1 MPYKALACQHALYN
15 THHLRELIYLLEEHR
30 QTWTEDMIERLTHA
44 NHQDT
49 INYVQDKAPNYQAKK
64 YQTQV
69 NVLRDLYDA
78 ILAQCQIEHLR
89 IGPTGK
95 PGWPKQSKATNLTR
109 GLVDCIEDVWRFIT
123 QANVPFTNNLA
134 EQAVRMR
141 KVKQSI
147 SRCFRTRQDMKTYCA
162 IRSYCAT
169 LQKQGVNL
177 FNSLVAAFKGVTLQ
191 LNFGLGGG
199 AWLTGKLSSYAVS

>member
-1 MPYKALACQHALYN
+1 VLHADETGIRIAKSLHWLHGLATEPLTWIGAHPRLGTEAFKSRTQLQQFKGVLVHDGWMPYKALACQHALCN
-15 THHLRELIYLLEEHR
+15 THHLRELTYPLEEHR
-30 QTWTEDMIERLTHA
+30 QTWAEDMIERLTHA

-78 ILAQCQIEHLR
+78 ILAQGQIEHLR

-123 QANVPFTNNLA
+123 QASVPFTNNLA
-134 EQAVRMR
+134 KQVVRMP
-141 KVKQSI
+141 KVKQ
-147 SRCFRTRQDMKTYCA
+147 RVWMCFRT
-162 IRSYCAT
+162 
-169 LQKQGVNL
+169 
-177 FNSLVAAFKGVTLQ
+177 
-191 LNFGLGGG
+191 
-199 AWLTGKLSSYAVS
+199 

>member
-1 MPYKALACQHALYN
+1 
-15 THHLRELIYLLEEHR
+15 
-30 QTWTEDMIERLTHA
+30 MIERLTHA

-78 ILAQCQIEHLR
+78 TLAQGQIEHLR

-95 PGWPKQSKATNLTR
+95 PGWPKQSKATDLTR

-134 EQAVRMR
+134 KQVVRMP
-141 KVKQSI
+141 KVKQRVSM
-147 SRCFRTRQDMKTYCA
+147 CFRTRQDMRTYCA
-162 IRSYCAT
+162 LLR
-169 LQKQGVNL
+169 KQGVNL
-177 FNSLVAAFKGVTLQ
+177 FDSLVAAFKGATPQ
-191 LNFGLGGG
+191 SNFGLGGG
-199 AWLTGKLSSYAVS
+199 AWLTEKLSSYAVS